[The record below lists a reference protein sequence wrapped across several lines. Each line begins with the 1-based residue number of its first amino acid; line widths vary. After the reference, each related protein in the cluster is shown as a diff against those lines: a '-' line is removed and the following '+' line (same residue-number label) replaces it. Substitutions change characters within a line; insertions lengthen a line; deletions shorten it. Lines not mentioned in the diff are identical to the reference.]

1 MAREYKPKPYRGYL
15 GNPNLKK
22 PFEQIAFTQE
32 QVDELRKCKD
42 DLFYF
47 VNNYV
52 HIEIPGKGIKS
63 IKEVGLWP
71 RQIDMLTNLRDNRFN
86 VFKIPRQ
93 SAKTTTIAIY
103 YSWCALFNESEKIGI
118 LANKA
123 KLACEIVGK
132 FKVIIEKLPLFLQQ
146 GILEYNKGNIA
157 LENGSEI
164 KAEAC
169 SEDPFRGFSMT
180 KVLMDELSFV
190 GYELA
195 DKIYESLYP
204 TISRAE
210 NSQFSIAST
219 PKGINNLFYKMWMD
233 AIAKKNDFV
242 PLEIKWWEVPRKDQE
257 AFKNQ
262 TIRNI
267 GMTRWRQEFL
277 CEFLAQSNSLIQPDA
292 FERIVRHEP
301 IEIKGDFRKFA
312 EPVCDVKES
321 DGKIKKGKKYVIT
334 VDSSEGVGGD
344 NSALV
349 ITNISDYPYQVVG
362 TFKNN
367 TTDPTLYAAMVV
379 ELARYYNKAS
389 LLIENNSIG
398 YAVADSIIT
407 DYEYDNII
415 YIKTVN
421 GVERVSNGYGKSASS
436 CLRTTVKTKA
446 LGCSALKTLIEE
458 GNLQIN
464 DENVFK
470 ELVSFVATGNS
481 FAATEGA
488 TDDLVMCLVMFAWL
502 TKQDFFQDL
511 INDSYTSFFDIG
523 GEDEIDT
530 PEKMLIKHYDQP
542 ASKAVEQIE
551 KDENLLP
558 FGYVPSSV
566 NSDDDEFD
574 WNW

>member
-1 MAREYKPKPYRGYL
+1 MEERKRPYKGYL
-15 GNPNLKK
+15 GNPNLKR
-22 PFEQIAFTQE
+22 PFETIDFTAEQIQE
-32 QVDELRKCKD
+32 VYKCKT

-47 VNNYV
+47 VENYV
-52 HIEIPGKGIKS
+52 HIEIPGRGVKS

-71 RQIDMLTNLRDNRFN
+71 KQYDMLRNLQHNRFN
-86 VFKIPRQ
+86 IFKIPRQ

-103 YSWCALFNESEKIGI
+103 YSWCAIFNESEKIGI

-132 FKVIIEKLPLFLQQ
+132 FKKIIENLPLFLQQ

-164 KAEAC
+164 KAEAT

-204 TISRAE
+204 TISRAP

-219 PKGINNLFYKMWMD
+219 PKGINNLFYKMWTD

-242 PLEIKWWEVPRKDQE
+242 PLEIKWDEVPRPDQE
-257 AFKNQ
+257 AFKTE

-267 GMTRWRQEFL
+267 GMTRWKQEFL

-292 FERIVRHEP
+292 VERIVTHEP
-301 IEIKGDFRKFA
+301 IEIKNDFRKFA
-312 EPVCDVKES
+312 EPQVDTK
-321 DGKIKKGKKYVIT
+321 DDQGNIRKGKKYVIT

-349 ITNISDYPYQVVG
+349 ITNISEYPYQVVG
-362 TFKNN
+362 TYKNN
-367 TTDPTLYAAMVV
+367 LVNPTLYAAMAV
-379 ELARYYNKAS
+379 ELARYYNKANI
-389 LLIENNSIG
+389 LIENNSIG
-398 YAVADSIIT
+398 FAVAESIIN
-407 DYEYDNII
+407 DHEYDNII
-415 YIKTVN
+415 YTKHVN
-421 GVERVSNGYGKSASS
+421 GIERISNGFGKTASN
-436 CLRTTVKTKA
+436 CLRMTVKTKA
-446 LGCSALKTLIEE
+446 VGCSTLKTLIED
-458 GNLQIN
+458 GHLHIN
-464 DENVFK
+464 DFNIFQ

-481 FAATEGA
+481 FAATPGA

-502 TKQDFFQDL
+502 TKQDIFQEL
-511 INDSYTSFFDIG
+511 INDSYHFIDAEEEDI
-523 GEDEIDT
+523 DS
-530 PEKMLIKHYDQP
+530 PQKMLIKHYD
-542 ASKAVEQIE
+542 VEDTSNKVEVLE
-551 KDENLLP
+551 KEAGVLP
-558 FGYVPSSV
+558 FGFISTM
-566 NSDDDEFD
+566 NTKDEDEFD
-574 WNW
+574 FNW